1 LLKLKKTENKMKN
14 LPIKFIAATF
24 LVFLT
29 GTKLFAQTTKV
40 EIMAT
45 GLTCSMCSNAINK
58 QLKSLTEVDSIGT
71 DLNTNTFT
79 VYFKKDMELEPKVLK
94 NAVEKAGFF
103 VGSMVLTAKF
113 HTPTIEDNT
122 VLKVKDATY
131 TFIDIKNPVSH
142 VEAKYRVLDKGF
154 VTQKEYKK
162 LVKSYSKYPS
172 YAVENE
178 NDYHLKTL

>member
-1 LLKLKKTENKMKN
+1 MKT
-14 LPIKFIAATF
+14 LHIKFLAVTLLLLISG
-24 LVFLT
+24 VNSY
-29 GTKLFAQTTKV
+29 AQTTKV

-58 QLKSLTEVDSIGT
+58 QLKSYTEVDSIGT

-79 VYFKKDMELEPKVLK
+79 VYFKKNQSLQPKVLK

-113 HTPTIEDNT
+113 HTDKIEDNT
-122 VLKVKDATY
+122 TLKVDDATY
-131 TFIDIKNPVSH
+131 NFIDIKTPVAH
-142 VEAKYRVLDKGF
+142 AEAKYRILNKGF

-162 LVKSYSKYPS
+162 LLKSYSKYPD

-178 NDYHLKTL
+178 NEYYLKAL

>member
-1 LLKLKKTENKMKN
+1 MKT
-14 LPIKFIAATF
+14 LSIKFIAVS
-24 LVFLT
+24 LLILLT
-29 GTKLFAQTTKV
+29 GLKSNAQISKV

-58 QLKSLTEVDSIGT
+58 QLKSLVEVDSIGT

-79 VYFKKDMELEPKVLK
+79 VYFKENKEVEPKVLK

-122 VLKVKDATY
+122 TLKIGETTY
-131 TFIDIKNPVSH
+131 TFIDIKNPVAH
-142 VEAKYRVLDKGF
+142 GVAKYRVLDKGF

-162 LVKSYSKYPS
+162 LVKSYAKYPS
-172 YAVENE
+172 YTVGNE
-178 NDYHLKTL
+178 NTYHLKAL

>member
-1 LLKLKKTENKMKN
+1 MKT
-14 LPIKFIAATF
+14 LHIKFVAATL
-24 LVFLT
+24 LVLLT
-29 GTKLFAQTTKV
+29 GVKSYSQITKA

-58 QLKSLTEVDSIGT
+58 QLKSFTEVDSIGT

-79 VYFKKDMELEPKVLK
+79 VYFKKDNSLQPKVLK

-113 HTPTIEDNT
+113 HTPKIEDNT
-122 VLKVKDATY
+122 TLKVDDATY
-131 TFIDIKNPVSH
+131 TFIDIKNPVAH
-142 VEAKYRVLDKGF
+142 EETKYRVLDKGF

-162 LVKSYSKYPS
+162 LIKSYSKYPG
-172 YAVENE
+172 YTTENE
-178 NDYHLKTL
+178 NDYYLKAL

>member
-1 LLKLKKTENKMKN
+1 MKT
-14 LPIKFIAATF
+14 LHIKFLAIT
-24 LVFLT
+24 LLLLISGVNSY
-29 GTKLFAQTTKV
+29 AQTTKV

-58 QLKSLTEVDSIGT
+58 QLKSYTEVDSIGT

-79 VYFKKDMELEPKVLK
+79 VYFKKDQSLQPKVLK

-113 HTPTIEDNT
+113 HTDKIEENT
-122 VLKVKDATY
+122 TLKVDDATY
-131 TFIDIKNPVSH
+131 NFIDIKTPVAH
-142 VEAKYRVLDKGF
+142 AEAKYRILNKGF

-162 LVKSYSKYPS
+162 LLKSYSKYPD

-178 NDYHLKTL
+178 NKYYLKAL

>member
-1 LLKLKKTENKMKN
+1 MKTSY
-14 LPIKFIAATF
+14 IKFIATAVV
-24 LVFLT
+24 LLLT
-29 GTKLFAQTTKV
+29 GAKSYSQITKA

-58 QLKSLTEVDSIGT
+58 QLKSFTEVDSIGT

-79 VYFKKDMELEPKVLK
+79 VYFKKDNSLEPKVLK
-94 NAVEKAGFF
+94 KAVEKAGFF

-122 VLKVKDATY
+122 TLKMDDATY
-131 TFIDIKNPVSH
+131 TFIDIKNPVAH
-142 VEAKYRVLDKGF
+142 QEAKYRVLDKGF

-162 LVKSYSKYPS
+162 LVKSYSKYPG
-172 YAVENE
+172 YATENE
-178 NDYHLKTL
+178 NDYYLKAL

>member
-1 LLKLKKTENKMKN
+1 MKN
-14 LPIKFIAATF
+14 SYIKFIATAVV
-24 LVFLT
+24 LLLT
-29 GTKLFAQTTKV
+29 GAKSYSQITKA

-58 QLKSLTEVDSIGT
+58 QLKSYTEVDSIGT

-79 VYFKKDMELEPKVLK
+79 VYFKKDNSLEPKVLK

-122 VLKVKDATY
+122 TLKMDDATY
-131 TFIDIKNPVSH
+131 TFIDIKNPVAH
-142 VEAKYRVLDKGF
+142 QEAKYRVLDKGF
-154 VTQKEYKK
+154 VTSKEYKK
-162 LVKSYSKYPS
+162 LLKSYSKYPG
-172 YAVENE
+172 YATENE
-178 NDYHLKTL
+178 NDYYLKAL